1 MADPV
6 ANNPVHNVAAFRVDF
21 TGGEIDIQTM
31 FMALSM
37 ERAEYLDIQMKD
49 QAKEMQ
55 QKNQVLREATA
66 ALTAARAA
74 RAKAE
79 KDGGATEEPAEYTA
93 FYNKYSKMYPDLI
106 KKDMTG
112 NKSTEEL
119 KKLYPNEWAAAERE
133 GRNDYGPY
141 KAGFRDPLTM
151 HIVNGKIND
160 RFNAKMEEIKKT
172 NPAAIADNKHSTS
185 EWDVNI
191 ESLKGFLDFHNS
203 QSQTDMIKLQSL
215 QNKFNQ
221 CFESASNQMSK
232 QAKGLDTIIA
242 NLR

>member
-21 TGGEIDIQTM
+21 GGGEMDIQTM
-31 FMALSM
+31 FLALSM

-55 QKNQVLREATA
+55 AKNQVLREATA
-66 ALTAARAA
+66 ALAAARSA
-74 RAKAE
+74 RQKAD
-79 KDGGATEEPAEYTA
+79 KDGGATEEPAEYAA
-93 FYNKYSKMYPDLI
+93 FYNKYSQRYPDLV

-112 NKSTEEL
+112 NKSQDEL
-119 KKLYPNEWAAAERE
+119 KKAYPKEWADAQKEAA
-133 GRNDYGPY
+133 NSYSPY
-141 KAGFRDPLTM
+141 RDGLRDPVTV
-151 HIVNGKIND
+151 HIYNNRLND
-160 RFNAKMEEIKKT
+160 KFNAKMEEIKKT
-172 NPAAIADNKHSTS
+172 NPAAIADTKHSAA

-215 QNKFNQ
+215 Q
-221 CFESASNQMSK
+221 K
-232 QAKGLDTIIA
+232 QVQPV
-242 NLR
+242 LRVGQ